1 MARRLNEEDSGIMTQ
16 FNDIFGQDAA
26 IDWLRRAYLSERLPH
41 GLIFAGP
48 VGVGKATTA
57 RALARLWLCERAR
70 DADSCGTC
78 PSCVAFDAGT
88 HGDYHVITKELIRF
102 HDATGKSK
110 GIELSIQVI
119 RPELIEPASRKPV
132 QGRGKFFV
140 VEQAELMTAAAQNA
154 LLKTLEEPAGRA
166 VIVLITDQPGVLL
179 STIRSRCQVVKF
191 VPLSEMIIER
201 ELRQRGI
208 DSESAASAVRWADG
222 SLGVALRWIK
232 DDVIGPAGELARQVD
247 GILAGRM
254 PEDWPGWF
262 RKSAEAY
269 AGKQLE
275 RDPLGSKDQATREG
289 LSTYLR
295 LAGEQVRRRLVE
307 QEAGQHAYCA
317 AIESLADAERYLDAN
332 VSIPLVFQNLAAT
345 LERRFRAK

>member
-1 MARRLNEEDSGIMTQ
+1 MVQLR
-16 FNDIFGQDAA
+16 DIFGQDSP
-26 IDWLRRAYLSERLPH
+26 IGWIGRAYRADRLPH

-48 VGVGKATTA
+48 IGVGKATTA
-57 RALARLWLCERAR
+57 GALARLWLCERPR
-70 DADSCGTC
+70 ETESCGVC
-78 PSCVAFDAGT
+78 PSCVAFDAGI
-88 HGDYHVITKELIRF
+88 HGDYHVITKEMIRF

-154 LLKTLEEPAGRA
+154 LLKTLEEPAGRT
-166 VIVLITDQPGVLL
+166 VIVLITDEPGVLL
-179 STIRSRCQVVKF
+179 PTIRSRCQIVKF
-191 VPLSEMIIER
+191 APLPAEIVER

-208 DSESAASAVRWADG
+208 DGESAQSAVRWADG
-222 SLGVALRWIK
+222 SLGVALRWLK
-232 DDVIGPAGELARQVD
+232 DDVIGPASELARQMD
-247 GILAGRM
+247 AILAGKM
-254 PEDWPGWF
+254 PDDWPGWF
-262 RKSAEAY
+262 RRAAEGY
-269 AGKQLE
+269 ADKQLE

-295 LAGEQVRRRLVE
+295 VAGEEVRRRLAE
-307 QEAGQHAYCA
+307 QGGAAGAEVYCA
-317 AIESLADAERYLDAN
+317 TIESLADAERYLDAN

-345 LERRFRAK
+345 LERRFKPA

>member
-1 MARRLNEEDSGIMTQ
+1 MTQ
-16 FNDIFGQDAA
+16 LNDIFGQDPA
-26 IDWLRRAYLSERLPH
+26 IEWVGRAYEADRLPH

-57 RALARLWLCERAR
+57 AALARLWLCEYPKQLH
-70 DADSCGTC
+70 SCGTC
-78 PSCVAFDAGT
+78 PSCVAFDAGA

-110 GIELSIQVI
+110 GIELSIQVV

-140 VEQAELMTAAAQNA
+140 VEQADLMTAAAQNA
-154 LLKTLEEPAGRA
+154 LLKTLEEPAGRT

-179 STIRSRCQVVKF
+179 PTIRSRCQIVKF
-191 VPLSEMIIER
+191 APLPGKIVER
-201 ELRQRGI
+201 ELRKRGI
-208 DSESAASAVRWADG
+208 DAESAESAVRWADG
-222 SLGVALRWIK
+222 SLGIALRWLK
-232 DDVIGPAGELARQVD
+232 DDVIGPAGELAGQMD
-247 GILAGRM
+247 GILAGKM

-262 RKSAEAY
+262 RRSAEAY
-269 AGKQLE
+269 AEKQLE

-295 LAGEQVRRRLVE
+295 LAGEQVRHRLAE
-307 QEAGQHAYCA
+307 HDGNAADAYCA
-317 AIESLADAERYLDAN
+317 TIESLADAERYLDAN

-345 LERRFRAK
+345 LERRFKLR

>member
-1 MARRLNEEDSGIMTQ
+1 MTQ
-16 FNDIFGQDAA
+16 LNDIFGQDPA
-26 IDWLRRAYLSERLPH
+26 IEWIGRAYEADRLPH

-57 RALARLWLCERAR
+57 AALARLWLCEHPKQLH
-70 DADSCGTC
+70 SCGVC

-110 GIELSIQVI
+110 GIELSINVI

-154 LLKTLEEPAGRA
+154 MLKTLEEPAGRT

-179 STIRSRCQVVKF
+179 PTIRSRCQIVKF
-191 VPLSEMIIER
+191 APLPGKIVER
-201 ELRQRGI
+201 ELRERGI
-208 DSESAASAVRWADG
+208 DAESAESAVRWADG
-222 SLGVALRWIK
+222 SLGVALRWLK
-232 DDVIGPAGELARQVD
+232 DDVIGPAGDLARQMD
-247 GILAGRM
+247 GILAGKM

-262 RKSAEAY
+262 RRSADAY
-269 AGKQLE
+269 AEKQIE

-295 LAGEQVRRRLVE
+295 LAGEQVRRRLGE
-307 QEAGQHAYCA
+307 ESGRPDAYCA
-317 AIESLADAERYLDAN
+317 TIESLADAERYLDAN

-345 LERRFRAK
+345 LERRFKPR